1 MITNELWS
9 LLSHPNK
16 KPYPDKQPYLRSI
29 GPDADSEKWRPVLND
44 LLGKYDNHPK
54 KDYPAPKPGMLQLP
68 EVLEMFLRHGL
79 TGNSV
84 IDRSNVVWLVAN
96 TGTTERK
103 DDRNIL
109 TDDVIDIKIPLTALP
124 GHGNVGPRAMAGD
137 IVCIHAMRCAPMF
150 RESTAEMLVYYC
162 SAGSLYEIVVPHAYD
177 WYVTMINFAMCNLAK
192 LESYMKYLIKLVSRE
207 DVVEPSEYSA
217 LMEFSSSYSQWV
229 TYDMDGVNDAGFVY
243 VPNTSDDVVH
253 TRYKMPT
260 LMQLDEIIQQYV
272 KGYCDLD
279 NCLRHKMTDPMVDA
293 LRITCTQ
300 YDEIGLIKKEQ
311 QDSFFSMMSDA
322 VLNLGFAD
330 EIERSRNSLQMLADV
345 IDKEPENENDN
356 TAR

>member
-1 MITNELWS
+1 M
-9 LLSHPNK
+9 SHPNK

-29 GPDADSEKWRPVLND
+29 VPDADSEKWRPVLNE

-109 TDDVIDIKIPLTALP
+109 TDDVIAIKIPLTALP

-150 RESTAEMLVYYC
+150 RESTAEMLVYYY
-162 SAGSLYEIVVPHAYD
+162 SAGGQNEIVVPHAYD
-177 WYVTMINFAMCNLAK
+177 WYVTMINFAICNTAK

-207 DVVEPSEYSA
+207 DVADPSEYSA
-217 LMEFSSSYSQWV
+217 LMEFSSSYSQWT
-229 TYDMDGVNDAGFVY
+229 TYDMDGINEAGFVY
-243 VPNTSDDVVH
+243 VPNTSNDVVCD
-253 TRYKMPT
+253 RYKMPT
-260 LMQLDEIIQQYV
+260 IMQLDEIIQQYV

-279 NCLRHKMTDPMVDA
+279 NCLRNMMTNPMVDT
-293 LRITCTQ
+293 LRITCAQ
-300 YDEIGLIKKEQ
+300 YEEIGRLKREQ
-311 QDSFFSMMSDA
+311 QDSFLSMMSDA

-330 EIERSRNSLQMLADV
+330 EIERSRNSLKMLTDV
-345 IDKEPENENDN
+345 IDKEPENKDDN
-356 TAR
+356 TAGQ

>member
-1 MITNELWS
+1 MGL
-9 LLSHPNK
+9 PGAK
-16 KPYPDKQPYLRSI
+16 QYPDKNLYVRS
-29 GPDADSEKWRPVLND
+29 ADSVSELYKLFQYTGASANLRELWERSDDV
-44 LLGKYDNHPK
+44 PK
-54 KDYPAPKPGMLQLP
+54 VDYPAPKPGMLHLP
-68 EVLEMFLRHGL
+68 DVLEIFLRHGL

-96 TGTTERK
+96 TGTTERQ

-150 RESTAEMLVYYC
+150 RESTAEMLVY
-162 SAGSLYEIVVPHAYD
+162 SAVSQDELVLPHAYD
-177 WYVTMINFAMCNLAK
+177 WYVTMITFAICNTAK

-207 DVVEPSEYSA
+207 DVVDPSEYSA

-243 VPNTSDDVVH
+243 VPNTSDDVVYD
-253 TRYKMPT
+253 RYKMPT
-260 LMQLDEIIQQYV
+260 IMQLDEIIQQYV

-279 NCLRHKMTDPMVDA
+279 DCLRKMMTNPMVDA
-293 LRITCTQ
+293 LRIICTQ
-300 YDEIGLIKKEQ
+300 YDEIGRLKKEQ

-330 EIERSRNSLQMLADV
+330 EIERSRNSLKMLTNV
-345 IDKEPENENDN
+345 IDHEPENKDDN